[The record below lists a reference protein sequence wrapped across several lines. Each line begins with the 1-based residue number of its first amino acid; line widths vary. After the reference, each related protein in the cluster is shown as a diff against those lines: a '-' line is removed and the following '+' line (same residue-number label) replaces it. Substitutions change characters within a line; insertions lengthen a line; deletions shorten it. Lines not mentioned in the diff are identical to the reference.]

1 MHSSKHHSS
10 PWHCSSHWEHR
21 VKWPMGQTSLETL
34 SMAQIMPELR
44 LFAPAHLMNA
54 GPQVFSSHL
63 RHS

>member
-1 MHSSKHHSS
+1 
-10 PWHCSSHWEHR
+10 
-21 VKWPMGQTSLETL
+21 MGQTSLETL
-34 SMAQIMPELR
+34 SMSETMPELR